1 MKNTHQLSIAALV
14 VAGFAVTGCSQQQI
28 AGGGASQVAGGSQ
41 QLASQSQVQTATAQK
56 PKIVYKE
63 RVVVKY
69 KNVCKANCAKPRPR
83 SQWAHTHP
91 AVPGCTNSVSH
102 SHKYKNRNHRHAY
115 SCRKSGRRVTATWGH
130 THPAIPGCTKS
141 VRHSH
146 KHKGAHSHKYSCGN
160 KPRIHGKKYVRRVVS
175 GGNRWT
181 HNHPAIAGCTK
192 SVRHTHKYK
201 TRNHRHAY
209 SCKGVKRT
217 TYRAAKPPVDVYA
230 LQRKLKAKGYY
241 KGPIDGIVGSGTR
254 GALQRFMQNR
264 R

>member
-41 QLASQSQVQTATAQK
+41 QMAGSSQVQTAPEQK
-56 PKIVYKE
+56 VIVKE

-83 SQWAHTHP
+83 PRPTGGHTHP
-91 AVPGCTNSVSH
+91 AVPGCTNSVRH
-102 SHKYKNRNHRHAY
+102 FHKFKNRNHRHAY
-115 SCRKSGRRVTATWGH
+115 SCKKSAGKRYVAPRRYVAPKYNKWAH
-130 THPAIPGCTKS
+130 THPAVP
-141 VRHSH
+141 
-146 KHKGAHSHKYSCGN
+146 
-160 KPRIHGKKYVRRVVS
+160 
-175 GGNRWT
+175 
-181 HNHPAIAGCTK
+181 GCTK
-192 SVRHTHKYK
+192 SVRHTHKYNA
-201 TRNHRHAY
+201 RNHRHSY
-209 SCKGVKRT
+209 SCKGAKRT
-217 TYRAAKPPVDVYA
+217 YKASKPPVDVYA